1 MTAFDKKVNQIA
13 ARHGWNISPVSGW
26 YIPAYSIV
34 PMDRKERDQ
43 ITAALNRC
51 KSFHV
56 DVLQAFSACA
66 WTCTILIRDRAEWE
80 ALQKHQHTAD
90 LIRNA
95 FIEAYHFNGHDD
107 RGVVKLSPA
116 SPRRGRCVCRPH
128 RAGRRPHRGGAACP
142 DRRRSPRR
150 RAASNR
156 PRKTPRKNR
165 PTENRQQKRG
175 KRGAGRVY
183 LFFRVI
189 LPGCRP
195 GRAAGIHR
203 GPFFPAWR
211 SRYTPPRFPRR
222 GRRRC
227 SNPLQFL
234 SGF

>member
-1 MTAFDKKVNQIA
+1 MTAFGKKVNQIA

-80 ALQKHQHTAD
+80 ALQEHQHTAD

-107 RGVVKLSPA
+107 RGAVNAARQKAADLDALDIFNEIYSIPA
-116 SPRRGRCVCRPH
+116 
-128 RAGRRPHRGGAACP
+128 
-142 DRRRSPRR
+142 
-150 RAASNR
+150 
-156 PRKTPRKNR
+156 
-165 PTENRQQKRG
+165 
-175 KRGAGRVY
+175 
-183 LFFRVI
+183 
-189 LPGCRP
+189 
-195 GRAAGIHR
+195 
-203 GPFFPAWR
+203 
-211 SRYTPPRFPRR
+211 
-222 GRRRC
+222 
-227 SNPLQFL
+227 
-234 SGF
+234 

>member
-107 RGVVKLSPA
+107 RGAVNKPFYSP
-116 SPRRGRCVCRPH
+116 
-128 RAGRRPHRGGAACP
+128 
-142 DRRRSPRR
+142 
-150 RAASNR
+150 
-156 PRKTPRKNR
+156 
-165 PTENRQQKRG
+165 
-175 KRGAGRVY
+175 
-183 LFFRVI
+183 F
-189 LPGCRP
+189 
-195 GRAAGIHR
+195 
-203 GPFFPAWR
+203 
-211 SRYTPPRFPRR
+211 
-222 GRRRC
+222 
-227 SNPLQFL
+227 
-234 SGF
+234 

>member
-107 RGVVKLSPA
+107 RGA
-116 SPRRGRCVCRPH
+116 
-128 RAGRRPHRGGAACP
+128 AGRTAPA
-142 DRRRSPRR
+142 RRRSCR
-150 RAASNR
+150 RAGSSGQRSA
-156 PRKTPRKNR
+156 PK
-165 PTENRQQKRG
+165 Q
-175 KRGAGRVY
+175 AGRG
-183 LFFRVI
+183 VI
-189 LPGCRP
+189 GQARQGG
-195 GRAAGIHR
+195 GRC
-203 GPFFPAWR
+203 W
-211 SRYTPPRFPRR
+211 
-222 GRRRC
+222 
-227 SNPLQFL
+227 LL
-234 SGF
+234 

>member
-1 MTAFDKKVNQIA
+1 MAAFDKKVNQIA

-80 ALQKHQHTAD
+80 ALQEHQHTAD

-95 FIEAYHFNGHDD
+95 FIEAYHFNGHDS
-107 RGVVKLSPA
+107 R
-116 SPRRGRCVCRPH
+116 
-128 RAGRRPHRGGAACP
+128 GAASSS
-142 DRRRSPRR
+142 RHGK
-150 RAASNR
+150 AAH
-156 PRKTPRKNR
+156 
-165 PTENRQQKRG
+165 G
-175 KRGAGRVY
+175 KRATKKEVGAAAGRVY

-189 LPGCRP
+189 LPGRSFFRGVVRG
-195 GRAAGIHR
+195 GRLESIAGH
-203 GPFFPAWR
+203 
-211 SRYTPPRFPRR
+211 SFPRGVHNIPR
-222 GRRRC
+222 HAFPGVGGGCVQILFNFFRD
-227 SNPLQFL
+227 SN
-234 SGF
+234 

>member
-66 WTCTILIRDRAEWE
+66 WTCTILIRDRVEWE

-107 RGVVKLSPA
+107 RGAVNAARQKAADLDALDIFNEIYSIPA
-116 SPRRGRCVCRPH
+116 
-128 RAGRRPHRGGAACP
+128 
-142 DRRRSPRR
+142 
-150 RAASNR
+150 
-156 PRKTPRKNR
+156 
-165 PTENRQQKRG
+165 
-175 KRGAGRVY
+175 
-183 LFFRVI
+183 
-189 LPGCRP
+189 
-195 GRAAGIHR
+195 
-203 GPFFPAWR
+203 
-211 SRYTPPRFPRR
+211 
-222 GRRRC
+222 
-227 SNPLQFL
+227 
-234 SGF
+234 

>member
-80 ALQKHQHTAD
+80 ALQKHQRTAD

-95 FIEAYHFNGHDD
+95 FI
-107 RGVVKLSPA
+107 
-116 SPRRGRCVCRPH
+116 
-128 RAGRRPHRGGAACP
+128 
-142 DRRRSPRR
+142 
-150 RAASNR
+150 
-156 PRKTPRKNR
+156 
-165 PTENRQQKRG
+165 
-175 KRGAGRVY
+175 
-183 LFFRVI
+183 
-189 LPGCRP
+189 
-195 GRAAGIHR
+195 
-203 GPFFPAWR
+203 
-211 SRYTPPRFPRR
+211 
-222 GRRRC
+222 
-227 SNPLQFL
+227 
-234 SGF
+234 

>member
-56 DVLQAFSACA
+56 DVLQAFSACT

-107 RGVVKLSPA
+107 RGAVNAARQKAAELDALDIFSEIYSIPA
-116 SPRRGRCVCRPH
+116 
-128 RAGRRPHRGGAACP
+128 
-142 DRRRSPRR
+142 
-150 RAASNR
+150 
-156 PRKTPRKNR
+156 
-165 PTENRQQKRG
+165 
-175 KRGAGRVY
+175 
-183 LFFRVI
+183 
-189 LPGCRP
+189 
-195 GRAAGIHR
+195 
-203 GPFFPAWR
+203 
-211 SRYTPPRFPRR
+211 
-222 GRRRC
+222 
-227 SNPLQFL
+227 
-234 SGF
+234 